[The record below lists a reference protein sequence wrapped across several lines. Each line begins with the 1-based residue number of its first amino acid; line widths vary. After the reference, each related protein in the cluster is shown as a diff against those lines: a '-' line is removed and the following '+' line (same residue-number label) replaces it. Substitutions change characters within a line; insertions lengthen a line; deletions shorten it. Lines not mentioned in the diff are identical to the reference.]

1 MTTDTSHRGD
11 MRRISSGMTFFYK
24 RIFPFLWFGFL
35 LVFIVVS
42 LLAGPQPDAA
52 SALPFLIGP
61 LAMAFVGYLI
71 FKKLIF
77 DLVDEVFD
85 EGDSL
90 LVRNGTQQEHIA
102 LSDIMNVNYSP
113 LVSPPRVTLSLRRPS
128 SFGDKI
134 TFCAPVRFI
143 PFATSPVIDD
153 LIQRVDAAR
162 RKR

>member
-1 MTTDTSHRGD
+1 MRA
-11 MRRISSGMTFFYK
+11 MRRISSSMTFFYK
-24 RIFPFLWFGFL
+24 RIFPFIWFGIL
-35 LVFIVVS
+35 LGVIAVS

-52 SALPFLIGP
+52 SALPFLIAP
-61 LAMAFVGYLI
+61 LAMAFVGYIL

-90 LVRNGTQQEHIA
+90 LVRNGTQEEHIA
-102 LSDIMNVNYSP
+102 LSDIMNVNYAA

-134 TFCAPVRFI
+134 TFCAPVRFV
-143 PFATSPVIDD
+143 PFATSPVIDEV
-153 LIQRVDAAR
+153 IQRVDAAR
-162 RKR
+162 RKQ